1 MKIIFFIFL
10 ALTHSFKNIYI
21 KKIKSNTIKKCN
33 NNYVKII
40 DFNFTDLVEK
50 YDDYAVQHLN
60 TTIILSP
67 NKPEDIIED
76 SFEGYLQNHFNDIS
90 KNHTFIDF
98 NTFYKWR
105 KNKIGTLLYD
115 NEIQDIY
122 NSVVNN
128 DECDIMNFI
137 KINNLIDETDGAE
150 F

>member
-1 MKIIFFIFL
+1 MNFIVLLLFSISY
-10 ALTHSFKNIYI
+10 SFKTSFMKQIRSQ
-21 KKIKSNTIKKCN
+21 KLQLS

-50 YDDYAVQHLN
+50 YDDYAIQHLN
-60 TTIILSP
+60 NTITLSP
-67 NKPEDIIED
+67 NRPEDIIED
-76 SFEGYLQNHFNDIS
+76 SFEGYLKNHFNDIS

-122 NSVVNN
+122 NSIVKN
-128 DECDIMNFI
+128 DKCDIMNFI
-137 KINNLIDETDGAE
+137 KINNLIDETDGAD

>member
-1 MKIIFFIFL
+1 MNFIVLLLFSISY
-10 ALTHSFKNIYI
+10 SFKTSFMKQIRSQ
-21 KKIKSNTIKKCN
+21 KLQLS

-40 DFNFTDLVEK
+40 NFNFTDLVEK
-50 YDDYAVQHLN
+50 YDDYAIQHLN
-60 TTIILSP
+60 NTITLSP
-67 NKPEDIIED
+67 NRPEDIIED
-76 SFEGYLQNHFNDIS
+76 SFEGYLKNHFNDIS
-90 KNHTFIDF
+90 KDHTFIDF

-122 NSVVNN
+122 NSVVKN

-137 KINNLIDETDGAE
+137 KINNLIDETDGAD